1 MANFA
6 EIIGGIRKFVGGTD
20 DRTRRH
26 WYVGI
31 ATDIEER
38 LFGDHGVDKRDAR
51 HYIYYVADDERTARA
66 AEAKLL
72 ELGYDGGAGGGDRPR
87 YVYAF
92 LKTANTRR

>member
-1 MANFA
+1 MASKA
-6 EIIGGIRKFVGGTD
+6 EIVGGIRKFVGGSD
-20 DRTRRH
+20 DRTRGH

-38 LFGDHGVDKRDAR
+38 LFGDHNVDKGDAR
-51 HYIYYVADDERTARA
+51 HYIYYMADSEQTARA
-66 AEAKLL
+66 AEAELL
-72 ELGYDGGAGGGDRPR
+72 DLGYDGGVGCGDHPR